1 MFNAFRMLF
10 AALSLLIM
18 PAMAVEPTVTGNF
31 ENGECVACHQ
41 ESEPA
46 LIAEWHSGPHGQS
59 EIPVDCVACHGKN
72 HEQSAIKAR
81 QDSACNHCHGGKEGG
96 VSHSYSTSKHGIIA
110 RLEAA
115 EYDWSKPLTVENYR
129 APGCAFCH
137 FSQGHNVSKFIG
149 KGKAVADAQ
158 EANQQ
163 RRWLCQQCHSPRY
176 ISELDNNGSKMLAL
190 GEMKL
195 REAAAVVAL
204 AQKEFSTDQ
213 LSKIE
218 ALYHSM
224 ESETLT
230 ALRVGIAHQSPDY
243 QWWHGHPALDGKL
256 LRIKGELNRL
266 RRERWMEQ
274 QGQEGLERIPTRG

>member
-10 AALSLLIM
+10 AALSLLIT
-18 PAMAVEPTVTGNF
+18 PAMAAELVVTGNF
-31 ENGECVACHQ
+31 ENGECITCHE
-41 ESEPA
+41 ESESA
-46 LIAEWHSGPHGQS
+46 LIAEWRNGPHGTA
-59 EIPVDCVACHGKN
+59 EIQVDCVACHGSE
-72 HEQSAIKAR
+72 HRQSAIRAR
-81 QDSACNHCHGGKEGG
+81 QDSGCNHCHGGEKGA

-115 EYDWSKPLTVENYR
+115 EYDWSKPLTPENYR

-137 FSQGHNVSKFIG
+137 FSQGHNVSKFMS
-149 KGKAVADAQ
+149 KGKMVVDAQ
-158 EANQQ
+158 EASQQ

-176 ISELDNNGSKMLAL
+176 IRELENNGSKMLAL

-195 REAAAVVAL
+195 REAAAVVVL
-204 AQKEFSTDQ
+204 AQKEFAAEQ
-213 LSKIE
+213 LSEIE
-218 ALYHSM
+218 ALYYAM

-266 RRERWMEQ
+266 RREQR
-274 QGQEGLERIPTRG
+274 LSSSP